1 MTRTFLL
8 ALILAL
14 LCAAVLGLPGA
25 AVSQQEGQPSEEPSS
40 GEPSSEG
47 QSPEDPA
54 PANQPTRPRIPSGAT
69 GSAEIPDLPT
79 GSVEVT
85 ILELA
90 APSRY
95 VELAQRF
102 QSALDENPEWL
113 RGYIRDHR
121 QPGQPLPWHANFGLT
136 EQEYAE
142 LRRLGDEIRLRP
154 AGRATVEITL
164 EAQMVTFEAPE
175 PLGSLN
181 DITLDLAQRKVTTPF
196 GDCAD
201 FEPARAGGPSA
212 STEPWSGVTCQRTQ
226 GDPQTQGRI
235 VAFSLGRYEEDDA
248 LFLSYEGKK
257 VENGAFVDRTDVYL
271 SVP

>member
-1 MTRTFLL
+1 MTRAPRL
-8 ALILAL
+8 ALTLVL
-14 LCAAVLGLPGA
+14 LFAGLLRVPGA
-25 AVSQQEGQPSEEPSS
+25 ALCQDEGQSSEEPPQTE
-40 GEPSSEG
+40 GESTP
-47 QSPEDPA
+47 DRPA
-54 PANQPTRPRIPSGAT
+54 QPRIPSDAT
-69 GSAEIPDLPT
+69 GSEAAELPKLPT

-95 VELAQRF
+95 VKLATRF
-102 QSALDENPEWL
+102 QTALDDQQEWL
-113 RGYIRDHR
+113 QGYLRDHQ
-121 QPGQPLPWHANFGLT
+121 QPGQPLPWHPNFGVT

-142 LRRLGDEIRLRP
+142 LRSLGQQIRLRP
-154 AGRATVEITL
+154 VGRATVEIVD
-164 EAQMVTFEAPE
+164 ESQIVTFDAPE
-175 PLGSLN
+175 SLSFLN

-201 FEPARAGGPSA
+201 FEPARSGGST

-226 GDPQTQGRI
+226 GDLQTDGRY
-235 VAFSLGRYEEDDA
+235 VSFSLGRYEEDDA

-257 VENGAFVDRTDVYL
+257 VEDGAFVDRADVFL